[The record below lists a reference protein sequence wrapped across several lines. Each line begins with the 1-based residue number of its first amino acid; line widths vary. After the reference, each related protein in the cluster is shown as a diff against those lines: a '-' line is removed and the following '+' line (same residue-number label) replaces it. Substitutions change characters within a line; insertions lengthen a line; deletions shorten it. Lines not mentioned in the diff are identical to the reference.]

1 MRAAVHR
8 DLVKA
13 GEWPEELGRDYDYLV
28 DVRETGDYGGV
39 SHVNEKEAKEAVDK
53 ARAILKRVQSCAAD
67 IFLADS
73 LN

>member
-28 DVRETGDYGGV
+28 DVCETGDYGGV
-39 SHVNEKEAKEAVDK
+39 SHVNEKEATEAVEK
-53 ARAILKRVQSCAAD
+53 ARAILKRVHSYAAD
-67 IFLADS
+67 IFLTDS
-73 LN
+73 LD